1 MPTIPESLPEVEQHD
16 EDTTV
21 SDPLA
26 NTSFVAYEELTV
38 TVVFVERLLDYLDM
52 FRRQRLSSAVLSKDE
67 QTNFSAISKYLKN
80 IRHRRANKQ
89 NIPVPSEDECLESRL
104 GLLYGLV
111 WDRADPSTAWPPVSP
126 PLPAGGQLTGSSL
139 VTAAH
144 VVVSAHIQPMTALS
158 DPLTLLAEAASTD
171 SNSHDHRGVDVVR
184 SLADIQYDIQ
194 SHQVYFEACGDR
206 ASLAQKEFLDKQDTA
221 LLYWNLAN
229 QYALEANEA
238 LVRARA
244 SFLELNEH
252 QLAHFALLREFDE
265 CSERMRQ
272 SKRDDG
278 EE

>member
-38 TVVFVERLLDYLDM
+38 TVVFVERLLDYLEM

-89 NIPVPSEDECLESRL
+89 NISVPSEDECFESRL

-126 PLPAGGQLTGSSL
+126 PLPAGSQLTGRSL
-139 VTAAH
+139 VAAAH
-144 VVVSAHIQPMTALS
+144 VPPMTAPS
-158 DPLTLLAEAASTD
+158 DPLTVLAEAASAEGGF
-171 SNSHDHRGVDVVR
+171 HVRKGIDVVR

-194 SHQVYFEACGDR
+194 SHQADFETCGDSVSR
-206 ASLAQKEFLDKQDTA
+206 AQQEFLDKQATA
-221 LLYWNLAN
+221 LLHWHLAN
-229 QYALEANEA
+229 QYGLEAHEALE
-238 LVRARA
+238 RYRA
-244 SFLELNEH
+244 SSTPASAFR
-252 QLAHFALLREFDE
+252 ASSRV
-265 CSERMRQ
+265 
-272 SKRDDG
+272 
-278 EE
+278 